1 MQRSRPAIEI
11 DMAESRQA
19 LDRARHE
26 PIGEADYLKLKVA
39 LDVLDE
45 RLKPTRTTEKTRTVV
60 EQATLADNTDR
71 RADHAEPPTSKGHGR
86 NGAGTYTGA
95 RKVVIRAKLASGDDC
110 PECAR
115 GRVYTQ
121 RQPKRLVRVVGQ
133 APVEATVYEM

>member
-1 MQRSRPAIEI
+1 MKRSRQTVEI
-11 DMAESRQA
+11 DMVELRRA

-39 LDVLDE
+39 LDVLEE

-60 EQATLADNTDR
+60 EQPKLADDASTPTDHVESP
-71 RADHAEPPTSKGHGR
+71 ASKGHGR
-86 NGAGTYTGA
+86 NGAGRYTGA
-95 RKVVIRAKLASGDDC
+95 RKLVIGAKLARGDAC

-121 RQPKRLVRVVGQ
+121 RQPKTLARVVGQ
-133 APVEATVYEM
+133 APVEATV